1 MDDALSHLRDE
12 YAKAEF
18 KAHKNAEPQFVS
30 TFMTEWSSYAV
41 QLSKQLGVRG
51 AHLAKPVG
59 SNLQVEML
67 DLFTE
72 EQLRQLFQLYS
83 EAKGDNEI
91 VTNDEKR

>member
-1 MDDALSHLRDE
+1 MCNLCIPGDE
-12 YAKAEF
+12 YARAEF
-18 KAHKNAEPQFVS
+18 KAHKSAETQFVS

-51 AHLAKPVG
+51 AHLAKPLG

-72 EQLRQLFQLYS
+72 EQLGQLLELYS
-83 EAKGDNEI
+83 GAKGYRI
-91 VTNDEKR
+91 NDEKG